1 LEAARRTKEIG
12 IRKVLGASKRCIIMT
27 LSREFIL
34 MIGLAHLLAW
44 PLATYASRR
53 WLESFAYR
61 TGIGI
66 WIFVLSSGLLT
77 IVSLLTL
84 SSQALRAARAD
95 PVKALR
101 RE

>member
-1 LEAARRTKEIG
+1 
-12 IRKVLGASKRCIIMT
+12 
-27 LSREFIL
+27 
-34 MIGLAHLLAW
+34 MIGLAHLIAW
-44 PLATYASRR
+44 PLAYWAGRR
-53 WLESFAYR
+53 RLETFAYR
-61 TGIGI
+61 TGIGF

-84 SSQALRAARAD
+84 SGHALRAARTD